1 MKNDRPTD
9 RRRHPRFP
17 FHGHASLNR
26 GDTRWPVQLLDVSR
40 RGALVVVPEAWGGE
54 PGSRYELVIPVVSG
68 AEYVRAEAV
77 VRRRAG
83 RLVGLACGA
92 LDLSSLVALA
102 RLVDLNLGS
111 SQLLERDLPGLL
123 SERA

>member
-1 MKNDRPTD
+1 VKIARPTD

-17 FHGHASLNR
+17 FHGHASLRR
-26 GDTRWPVQLLDVSR
+26 GDTGWPVRLLDVSR
-40 RGALVVVPEAWGGE
+40 RGALVVVPEAWCGE
-54 PGSRYELVIPVVSG
+54 PGSRYELVIPVVPG

-83 RLVGLACGA
+83 RLVGLACDA
-92 LDLSSLVALA
+92 LDLSSLVALS

-111 SQLLERDLPGLL
+111 PELLGRDLKDLL